1 MSDTLPAWMRDHVRK
16 CSIAFGIG
24 HAGFLL
30 YVRRV
35 KDLRDGPAL
44 TAGQQVSG
52 DSATSAHYRSAT
64 VRFAKQIPPHLRYEV
79 VTHEMLHAAM
89 GDLAEAADLIIAQL
103 VPEAQRETALAIWHL
118 GQEQTT
124 AQLVRALAP
133 VLQRMQL
140 EEPE

>member
-1 MSDTLPAWMRDHVRK
+1 
-16 CSIAFGIG
+16 
-24 HAGFLL
+24 
-30 YVRRV
+30 
-35 KDLRDGPAL
+35 
-44 TAGQQVSG
+44 
-52 DSATSAHYRSAT
+52 
-64 VRFAKQIPPHLRYEV
+64 
-79 VTHEMLHAAM
+79 MLHAAM

-124 AQLVRALAP
+124 TQLARALAP